1 MKTPVCSRCKRPL
14 SDPYSIAVGMG
25 PECRG
30 GAAKSGVK
38 FPKAR
43 WRVSRGRVVFDGLE
57 KAGPLTVNTEGGR
70 QKAERAA
77 DEKREIVLRV
87 KRGGRKPNEAVGLLM
102 DYMREKDSPM
112 PRSWCEEFVQK
123 VWKEEA

>member
-1 MKTPVCSRCKRPL
+1 MKKPQCSRCGRAL

-30 GAAKSGVK
+30 GAKKKGVK
-38 FPKAR
+38 FPKAK
-43 WRVSRGRVVFDGLE
+43 WRVSGGRVIFDGLE
-57 KAGPLTVNTEGGR
+57 KAEPVSVEGGR
-70 QKAERAA
+70 RKA

-87 KRGGRKPNEAVGLLM
+87 KRGGGEPNKAVGLLM

-112 PRSWCEEFVQK
+112 PRQWCEKFVWK
-123 VWKEEA
+123 VWKEEG

>member
-1 MKTPVCSRCKRPL
+1 MKNPVCSRCHRPL

-30 GAAKSGVK
+30 GARKKGAKI
-38 FPKAR
+38 PKAK
-43 WRVSRGRVVFDGLE
+43 WRVSGGRVIFDGL
-57 KAGPLTVNTEGGR
+57 
-70 QKAERAA
+70 QKAEPLNAKDEGKRMK

-87 KRGGRKPNEAVGLLM
+87 KRGGGKPNEAVDLLM

-112 PRSWCEEFVQK
+112 PRSWCEEFVWK
-123 VWKEEA
+123 IWKEEA